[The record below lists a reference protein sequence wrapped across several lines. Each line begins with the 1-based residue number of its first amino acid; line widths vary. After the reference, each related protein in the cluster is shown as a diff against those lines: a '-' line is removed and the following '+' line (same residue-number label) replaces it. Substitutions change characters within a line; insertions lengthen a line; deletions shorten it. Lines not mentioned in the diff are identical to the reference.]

1 MMPDTPPS
9 VGLPEVEGTHSEA
22 GDQSHGEDFKAFV
35 REHVFRNRYIWILS
49 AANFFVY
56 TIRYAV
62 FDWGATMLMEAKHIK
77 IMHAAGMISGFEA
90 FGFMGA
96 MLGGWLSDRYL
107 GGRTA
112 RTCVVYMALAGVS
125 VFLFWKIHTQSELVI
140 TGLLCATGFF
150 VYGPQCLLA
159 IACANLATK
168 RAAATALPASLDT
181 PAPFYQA
188 GEWDTWFITTAGM
201 RVCFFWSPAPPSAP
215 SSSSWCGPPKR
226 TATKP
231 LLPNKPARS
240 RDPDGCDSFPK
251 ICATLSFTPGTLADR
266 VGSDAIFWQ

>member
-1 MMPDTPPS
+1 
-9 VGLPEVEGTHSEA
+9 
-22 GDQSHGEDFKAFV
+22 
-35 REHVFRNRYIWILS
+35 
-49 AANFFVY
+49 
-56 TIRYAV
+56 
-62 FDWGATMLMEAKHIK
+62 
-77 IMHAAGMISGFEA
+77 
-90 FGFMGA
+90 
-96 MLGGWLSDRYL
+96 
-107 GGRTA
+107 
-112 RTCVVYMALAGVS
+112 MALAGVS

-168 RAAATALPASLDT
+168 RAAATAVGLTSIFGYASTVLS
-181 PAPFYQA
+181 
-188 GEWDTWFITTAGM
+188 GWGM
-201 RVCFFWSPAPPSAP
+201 GYLVHHYGWVCFFWSPAPPSAP